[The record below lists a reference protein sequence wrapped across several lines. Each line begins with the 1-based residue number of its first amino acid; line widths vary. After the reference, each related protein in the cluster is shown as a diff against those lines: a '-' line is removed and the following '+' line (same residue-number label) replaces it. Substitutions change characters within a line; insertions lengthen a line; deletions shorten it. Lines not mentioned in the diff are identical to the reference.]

1 MRQCLFC
8 SLNANSLEDVWPRW
22 ITEQFEGSNPITVQ
36 AERQGLILK
45 PWASRRPE
53 LIVRW
58 VCKSCNNGW
67 MSNLEGQVKPLL
79 QPLLSGTDGS
89 LDSGAQSILAVWAVK
104 TAMALEGLDKPNAR
118 DYAQSEREQL
128 RRVNAIPRRTSVWLA
143 VSVDAS
149 YLLSTKTRH
158 KRSADTDDITGVST
172 TMVFGHV
179 ALQVFTIRVPS
190 FVTARTEVTANVRAA
205 PWSDLTLRVWP
216 TQPASLVWPPRTGLN
231 GEAGINLFADRFST
245 SDLEEETL
253 GTLAV

>member
-22 ITEQFEGSNPITVQ
+22 ITEQFEGSNPLTVQ
-36 AERQGLILK
+36 AERQGFVLK

-53 LIVRW
+53 LLVRW

-79 QPLLSGTDGS
+79 QPLLSGAAGS

-104 TAMALEGLDKPNAR
+104 TAMALEGLDKPKAR
-118 DYAQSEREQL
+118 AYFQSEREQL
-128 RRVNAIPRRTSVWLA
+128 RTVSAIPRRTSVWLA

-149 YLLSTKTRH
+149 YVLSAKTWHR
-158 KRSADTDDITGVST
+158 RSITGVST

-190 FVTARTEVTANVRAA
+190 FVTARTEVTANVRAG
-205 PWSDLTLRVWP
+205 PWSDLTLRKWSVQKIAGTELW
-216 TQPASLVWPPRTGLN
+216 RCLN
-231 GEAGINLFADRFST
+231 GGCYGSEIFSSGILGRFFFLSHR
-245 SDLEEETL
+245 
-253 GTLAV
+253 AA

>member
-8 SLNANSLEDVWPRW
+8 SLNANSLEDMWPLW

-36 AERQGLILK
+36 AERQGLVLK

-79 QPLLSGTDGS
+79 QPLLSGTGGS

-118 DYAQSEREQL
+118 AYTQSEREQL
-128 RRVNAIPRRTSVWLA
+128 RKVNAIPRRTSVWLA

-158 KRSADTDDITGVST
+158 KRSADTDDITGAST

-190 FVTARTEVTANVRAA
+190 FVTGSYGSDSQRSCRSVERFNTARMADSTRIAGVAA
-205 PWSDLTLRVWP
+205 TDWFEWRGWY
-216 TQPASLVWPPRTGLN
+216 QSLCRPIQHFG
-231 GEAGINLFADRFST
+231 S
-245 SDLEEETL
+245 
-253 GTLAV
+253 